1 VTLIYGVYNGE
12 KVTPR
17 ERFFDPRGGP
27 PRAPGGDPP
36 EPGGDPPER
45 TLGVP
50 PKWTPR
56 EAKTDPGEAKTD
68 PGEAKTD
75 PGEAKT
81 EKKCQI
87 LFIFTNPEG
96 KFWVS
101 LLTTSNY

>member
-1 VTLIYGVYNGE
+1 MTLIYGVYNGE

-56 EAKTDPGEAKTD
+56 EAKTDPGEAKT
-68 PGEAKTD
+68 
-75 PGEAKT
+75 